1 MAEQKQ
7 QTRET
12 GRWLRWSIPE
22 DELERILAHAEDF
35 EHTQIRYLWALVL
48 GTVAGAGIAVG
59 LLLASL

>member
-1 MAEQKQ
+1 MPEQ
-7 QTRET
+7 QTREA

-35 EHTQIRYLWALVL
+35 EHTQLRYLWALVL